1 MKILEEER
9 KLIKKIFYENN
20 GNENY
25 QEAYIGSGHTGSVWK
40 ITDDLCL
47 KVIPKSNYIE
57 IPKQFKECENLCVP
71 LKQVV
76 SDSGNYIGN
85 IQEFL
90 NLSSLQYFIK
100 EKKLTEKQSAS
111 VIFDIIN
118 GLEVLH
124 ENGYVHRDFYP
135 GNVML
140 TKKDNKVKAVI
151 IDFDEMKKISQHEKA
166 CFQYSGY
173 QAPEIVYNNDEYDD
187 KSEMFTV
194 GVIFWELLFGKCPF
208 GGYDFFGKV
217 IANSWDEYSKKSEF
231 YNCEVKR
238 ALKELPM
245 HLKEIEGISIECK
258 ELMVSLLSW
267 DRSDRI
273 TAKEAKK
280 YPFFEKTLGN
290 EKSIKKFSVII

>member
-1 MKILEEER
+1 
-9 KLIKKIFYENN
+9 
-20 GNENY
+20 
-25 QEAYIGSGHTGSVWK
+25 
-40 ITDDLCL
+40 
-47 KVIPKSNYIE
+47 
-57 IPKQFKECENLCVP
+57 
-71 LKQVV
+71 
-76 SDSGNYIGN
+76 
-85 IQEFL
+85 
-90 NLSSLQYFIK
+90 
-100 EKKLTEKQSAS
+100 
-111 VIFDIIN
+111 
-118 GLEVLH
+118 
-124 ENGYVHRDFYP
+124 
-135 GNVML
+135 
-140 TKKDNKVKAVI
+140 
-151 IDFDEMKKISQHEKA
+151 MKKISQHEKA

-173 QAPEIVYNNDEYDD
+173 QAPGIVYNNDEYDD

-245 HLKEIEGISIECK
+245 HLKEIEGISTECK

-280 YPFFEKTLGN
+280 LIKNKKISDYFEKCIEIDIDSKDASNWIN
-290 EKSIKKFSVII
+290 ENIVSYINKNNIEIDEIYLTPEMLKFILNNIKEGVISSKQAKDVFNKVLDEKINPKKLISKENAQISDINELKKIIDEIISANPNQVSQYKNGKDRLFDFFVGQVMKNTRGKANPIITKEVLHKKLD

>member
-1 MKILEEER
+1 
-9 KLIKKIFYENN
+9 
-20 GNENY
+20 
-25 QEAYIGSGHTGSVWK
+25 
-40 ITDDLCL
+40 
-47 KVIPKSNYIE
+47 
-57 IPKQFKECENLCVP
+57 
-71 LKQVV
+71 
-76 SDSGNYIGN
+76 
-85 IQEFL
+85 
-90 NLSSLQYFIK
+90 
-100 EKKLTEKQSAS
+100 
-111 VIFDIIN
+111 
-118 GLEVLH
+118 
-124 ENGYVHRDFYP
+124 
-135 GNVML
+135 
-140 TKKDNKVKAVI
+140 
-151 IDFDEMKKISQHEKA
+151 MKKISQHEKA

-173 QAPEIVYNNDEYDD
+173 QAPGIVYNNDEYDD

-245 HLKEIEGISIECK
+245 HLKEIEGISTECK

-280 YPFFEKTLGN
+280 LIKNKKISDYFEKCIEIDIDSKDASNWIN
-290 EKSIKKFSVII
+290 ENIVSYINKNNIEIDEIYLTPEMLKFILNNIKEGVISSKQAKDVFNKVLDEKINPKKLISKENAQISDINELKKIIDEIISANPNQVS